1 MQNKFTVSL
10 NSESSMETTTKY
22 PFYIRLGFSL
32 ICLIS
37 ITYIFYLGK
46 SVLVP
51 VLMAFLFAVLLLPV
65 VNFLN
70 SKLRFPQGLA
80 VFITVIL
87 FVFCIIV
94 ILAFI
99 SYQISDIADDFDT
112 IRKNINIFI
121 TDIQRYIRTSFNVS
135 IWEQRKYI
143 EDVTQDSVKKGK
155 ESMAT
160 TLISVSDTITNIILV
175 PIYTFLI
182 LLYRTH
188 FILFFAKLFRK
199 EHHPKLQEILTQ
211 IKGSVQSYIVGLIIE
226 MIFVSVLTSAGL
238 YFIGVKYAILLG
250 IITGILNL
258 IPYVGILVAGVL
270 TILSSLTGAPDLSI
284 ILGVIGVNIVVQV
297 IDNNILVPLIINTK
311 VQINAFVS
319 IVGIIIG
326 GGIAGVA
333 GMFLAIPIL
342 AILKIIFDRIES
354 LEPWGYLMGD
364 NMPKNFIWKH
374 LKTQKTNK
382 KAKLETNQETPFDKS
397 DHDFNSSDLNQNG
410 TV

>member
-1 MQNKFTVSL
+1 MNNTF
-10 NSESSMETTTKY
+10 KY
-22 PFYIRLGFSL
+22 PFYMRLGFAL

-51 VLMAFLFAVLLLPV
+51 VLMAFLFAVLLLPG
-65 VNFLN
+65 VNFLS
-70 SKLRFPQGLA
+70 SKLRLPQGLA

-87 FVFCIIV
+87 FVVFISA

-99 SYQISDIADDFDT
+99 SYQISDIADDFYT
-112 IRKNINIFI
+112 IRKNVNIFI
-121 TDIQRYIRTSFNVS
+121 TDIQRYIRTNFNVS

-155 ESMAT
+155 ETIGT
-160 TLISVSDTITNIILV
+160 TLISVTDTILNIILV

-188 FILFFAKLFRK
+188 FILFLAKLFRK
-199 EHHPKLQEILTQ
+199 EYHSKLQEILTQ

-226 MIFVSVLTSAGL
+226 MMFVSALTSIGL

-258 IPYVGILVAGVL
+258 IPYVGILLAGAL
-270 TILSSLTGAPDLSI
+270 TILSSLSGSPNLSI
-284 ILGVIGVNIVVQV
+284 ILGVVAVNIVVQL

-319 IVGIIIG
+319 IIGIIIG
-326 GGIAGVA
+326 GGIAGIA

-342 AILKIIFDRIES
+342 AMLKIVFDRIES
-354 LEPWGYLMGD
+354 LEAWGYLMGD
-364 NMPKNFIWKH
+364 NVPKNFKWK
-374 LKTQKTNK
+374 NK
-382 KAKLETNQETPFDKS
+382 KTKLKNTESVTQTIQDNALTGTSS
-397 DHDFNSSDLNQNG
+397 DHASESNKNAVD
-410 TV
+410 